1 MIFLDNTDKYKEI
14 GQKIISDLKQE
25 REITLASCL
34 NLEYK
39 NEQLKILIN
48 RLYNL
53 ANKREKILTGQNNNF
68 LNTENKNDFL
78 FKKSNFSEE
87 LTIALENSKKL
98 ENDIEELKN
107 KLNIINEELS
117 N

>member
-1 MIFLDNTDKYKEI
+1 MDNTDKYKEV
-14 GQKIISDLKQE
+14 GQKIISDLKLE
-25 REITLASCL
+25 RENTIASCI

-53 ANKREKILTGQNNNF
+53 ANKREKMLTGESSTVF
-68 LNTENKNDFL
+68 SGDNKSSFL
-78 FKKSNFSEE
+78 FNKSNFSEE
-87 LTIALENSKKL
+87 LKLALENSKKL
-98 ENDIEELKN
+98 EDDIEKLKS
-107 KLNIINEELS
+107 KLNIIDRELS